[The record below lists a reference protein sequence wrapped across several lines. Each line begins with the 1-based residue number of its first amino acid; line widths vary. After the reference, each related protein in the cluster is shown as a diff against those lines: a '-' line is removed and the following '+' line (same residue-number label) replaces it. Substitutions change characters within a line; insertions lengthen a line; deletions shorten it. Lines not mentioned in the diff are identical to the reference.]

1 VDGTQ
6 AGEGRVDMTQ
16 GMVFSSDETTDL
28 SGDGGTPVSDDY
40 VPRDSAFTGQVRWVQ
55 ESTSARTPRTPTT

>member
-1 VDGTQ
+1 
-6 AGEGRVDMTQ
+6 MTQ

-55 ESTSARTPRTPTT
+55 RSTSARTPRTPTT